1 MTSDGDTTSDGT
13 PSETG
18 RLTVRDGDVI
28 SLGSQMIRD
37 SLGSQMIR
45 DAGGSMPLTMQWEIK
60 IATSQHGKLLA
71 QEQATA
77 IREVLAW
84 IARERSMDEA
94 SE

>member
-28 SLGSQMIRD
+28 

>member
-28 SLGSQMIRD
+28 SLGSK
-37 SLGSQMIR
+37 MIR
-45 DAGGSMPLTMQWEIK
+45 DASGSMPLTMQWEIK